1 MITPIAE
8 YAALV
13 SVKARLSPAPL
24 TPAAQHITETINR
37 AIGEARA
44 VIATAVEALPLPT
57 RWHAHQALGALER
70 HTTSVA
76 DLDVMLEAVGK
87 LPADVDVDYE
97 VARLRA
103 EREGRAADIVRVT
116 AVLVHAVADVRVDV
130 PDADQPCTTCGATAG
145 GHMAACPKG
154 P

>member
-13 SVKARLSPAPL
+13 SVKARLSAAPL
-24 TPAAQHITETINR
+24 VPAAQAITDTINN

-44 VIATAVEALPLPT
+44 ILTTAIDALPDT
-57 RWHAHQALGALER
+57 AMRMHAHAALGSLDI
-70 HTTSVA
+70 HTTALA
-76 DLDVMLEAVGK
+76 DLDAMLEAVGK
-87 LPADVDVDYE
+87 LPADVDVDWE

-116 AVLVHAVADVRVDV
+116 AVLVHALADAR
-130 PDADQPCTTCGATAG
+130 ANITENGTTR
-145 GHMAACPKG
+145 
-154 P
+154 

>member
-8 YAALV
+8 YTALV

-24 TPAAQHITETINR
+24 IPAAQAITGTINN
-37 AIGEARA
+37 AIGDARA

-70 HTTSVA
+70 HTTALA

-87 LPADVDVDYE
+87 LPADVDVDWE

-116 AVLVHAVADVRVDV
+116 AVLVHALADARVDITENGTN
-130 PDADQPCTTCGATAG
+130 A
-145 GHMAACPKG
+145 
-154 P
+154 